1 MAASVYNPTPVREQI
16 SLGRAANAV
25 TGAAGAAASIT
36 YAADAARSHSIA
48 GFILSFSAAPAAGTT
63 VSVTVAGVT
72 VFSSH
77 ADIGPREY
85 PARISGGVNEALVI
99 TFSAPGGA
107 VVGKLNILG
116 HINQNGAA
124 QCADA

>member
-1 MAASVYNPTPVREQI
+1 MREQI
-16 SLGRAANAV
+16 SLGRAANTV
-25 TGAAGAAASIT
+25 TGSAGAGASIT
-36 YAADAARSHSIA
+36 YAATAGVSHSIA
-48 GFILSFSAAPAAGTT
+48 GFILSFSATPAAAST
-63 VSVTVAGVT
+63 VSVTVGGTT

-77 ADIGPREY
+77 VDIGPRDY
-85 PARISGGVNEALVI
+85 PVRISAGVNEAMVI

-116 HINQNGAA
+116 HIVQNGTV